1 MSNSI
6 SGASNYKVPFLKDI
20 VYKYESA
27 DLPIK
32 SSYYQNIIRFLLKN
46 ANSYYKIREVAN
58 YVVLNTQQ
66 RIKKNKDPKIRNKK
80 KHIIEDREKTLRRY
94 FSNLVSWKI
103 LIERETMVEKG
114 KGSTFE
120 YKLTRF
126 GTLIALLIE
135 MGFVNN
141 KKNSFRAL
149 YEFLM
154 SYINEESYS
163 LDYFCKIYLRR
174 IRDASIFNIFIEY
187 LRKNIIY
194 ENKCIVNEND
204 LFTYMILLR
213 TTDKRLNRKLWK
225 LWECSFNELNREIQT
240 LFSHLLKIRID
251 SIIDETILDYGHY
264 EDVLFGQ
271 KDKFD
276 TVVVEYRC
284 LKCDDDFC
292 FYRPISILD
301 YLQDLF
307 QGVKS
312 KKLINPN
319 GTIRCTQC
327 DQKILSFTI
336 I

>member
-1 MSNSI
+1 
-6 SGASNYKVPFLKDI
+6 
-20 VYKYESA
+20 
-27 DLPIK
+27 
-32 SSYYQNIIRFLLKN
+32 
-46 ANSYYKIREVAN
+46 
-58 YVVLNTQQ
+58 
-66 RIKKNKDPKIRNKK
+66 
-80 KHIIEDREKTLRRY
+80 
-94 FSNLVSWKI
+94 
-103 LIERETMVEKG
+103 MVEKG

-135 MGFVNN
+135 IGFVNN

-174 IRDASIFNIFIEY
+174 IRDAPIFNIFIDF

-204 LFTYMILLR
+204 LFSYMILLR

-225 LWECSFNELNREIQT
+225 LWDHSFNELNRENQI
-240 LFSHLLKIRID
+240 LFTHHLKLRTD
-251 SIIDETILDYGHY
+251 STIKETISNCGHY
-264 EDVLFGQ
+264 EDVLFRQ

-284 LKCDDDFC
+284 LKCDNDFC
-292 FYRPISILD
+292 FYSPISIWD

-307 QGVKS
+307 QGVKT
-312 KKLINPN
+312 KKMINPN
-319 GTIRCTQC
+319 GTVRCNRC
-327 DQKILSFTI
+327 GQKILSFTTI
-336 I
+336 